1 MKVQT
6 FLFSN
11 PNTGGKSY
19 EQTTPRPIECNNDN
33 YFYLPA
39 ILHGIYFIP
48 KILVL
53 LKTSMAVNL
62 LENLSS
68 LHFISKYVF
77 SFLGLLVWSPCYSH
91 EPSGN
96 AMFSIPLSSF
106 IPFPSSGLGR
116 AFLSILTRSA
126 SRFLASVASFPNY
139 NGKHQTLENITFAK

>member
-19 EQTTPRPIECNNDN
+19 KQTTPRPIECNNDN

-77 SFLGLLVWSPCYSH
+77 SFLGLVV
-91 EPSGN
+91 
-96 AMFSIPLSSF
+96 AML
-106 IPFPSSGLGR
+106 FP
-116 AFLSILTRSA
+116 
-126 SRFLASVASFPNY
+126 
-139 NGKHQTLENITFAK
+139 